1 MSKRDHSAKREHWL
15 FGVAA
20 CLWPIAF
27 AVVGIFGDWSPS
39 LLKAIGIFL
48 R

>member
-1 MSKRDHSAKREHWL
+1 MKQQHWL

-27 AVVGIFGDWSPS
+27 TLVGIFGNFPIK
-39 LLKAIGIFL
+39 LAGAFIERL

>member
-1 MSKRDHSAKREHWL
+1 MARRKGDTQEHWL

-27 AVVGIFGDWSPS
+27 ALVGIFGSFP
-39 LLKAIGIFL
+39 LKLTKALVDQF